1 MDTGVKVLNKR
12 LSNRIQQY
20 IKRPTE
26 AYLRNAKLTQYLEIS
41 QCNSSYNS
49 LKEID
54 NMIISIDAEI
64 TIDKIQHSF
73 TLTAKTVLESTLST
87 S

>member
-1 MDTGVKVLNKR
+1 MLMDTGVKVLNKR

-26 AYLRNAKLTQYLEIS
+26 AYSRNARLTQYWEIS

-54 NMIISIDAEI
+54 NMIVSIDAEI
-64 TIDKIQHSF
+64 DLTKFNTHSH
-73 TLTAKTVLESTLST
+73 
-87 S
+87 